1 MFYCKAHYTIISSQA
16 ANAEVHTM
24 AYVKRDDQGNIIEAF
39 DAAQNG
45 AEEYLSIES
54 TELIAFLK
62 QSDDPKAACAALSVS
77 DLSLVRVLEDLIH
90 TLIDKEVIL
99 FTDLPPAA
107 REKLANRE
115 KIRGQLNDLDNLMG
129 DDQGIL

>member
-1 MFYCKAHYTIISSQA
+1 
-16 ANAEVHTM
+16 M
-24 AYVKRDDQGNIIEAF
+24 AYVKRDDQGNIIEVF
-39 DAAQNG
+39 DAAQAG
-45 AEEYLSIES
+45 AEEYLSINSE
-54 TELIAFLK
+54 ELVAFLK
-62 QSDDPKAACAALSVS
+62 QSEDPDAARTVLTDS
-77 DLSLVRVLEDLIH
+77 DLSLVRVLEDLIN

-115 KIRGQLNDLDNLMG
+115 KIRGQLSDLDNLMG

>member
-1 MFYCKAHYTIISSQA
+1 
-16 ANAEVHTM
+16 M
-24 AYVKRDDQGNIIEAF
+24 AYVKRDDQGNIIAVF
-39 DAAQNG
+39 DTAQDG
-45 AEEYLSIES
+45 AEEYVSIES
-54 TELIAFLK
+54 EELIAFLK
-62 QSDDPKAACAALSVS
+62 HSDDPEAARAALSVS

>member
-1 MFYCKAHYTIISSQA
+1 
-16 ANAEVHTM
+16 M
-24 AYVKRDDQGNIIEAF
+24 AYVKRDEQGKIIDVFETPQA
-39 DAAQNG
+39 DAD
-45 AEEYLSIES
+45 EYVSIES
-54 TELIAFLK
+54 AELIAFLSH
-62 QSDDPKAACAALSVS
+62 SDDADAARVALSVS
-77 DLSLVRVLEDLIH
+77 DLALVRVLEDLIN

-115 KIRGQLNDLDNLMG
+115 KIRGQLNDLDDLMG